1 MDVEKIFERLF
12 SLLLSYG
19 TNKGES
25 HNNPML
31 DTRIYD
37 VIFPDGVI
45 RQYSA
50 NSIAENMYSQIDQ
63 EGNTMALLDTIIDH
77 RRDKSAIRIA
87 NAAIK
92 TRFTTQGWYLK
103 VHWKDETMQ

>member
-1 MDVEKIFERLF
+1 MQAARVLKQ
-12 SLLLSYG
+12 SLDAAGNY
-19 TNKGES
+19 KGES

-37 VIFPDGVI
+37 VIFPGVAV

-50 NSIAENMYSQIDQ
+50 NSIAENMYSQVDQ

-77 RRDKSAIRIA
+77 RRDKSVIRITDSTI
-87 NAAIK
+87 N
-92 TRFTTQGWYLK
+92 TRFTTQGWY
-103 VHWKDETMQ
+103 VNVQWKDGTW